1 LPLFIR
7 NSNLVIGDDLKKIAF
22 ILTVF
27 KNDKLDYFK
36 QAIESIVNQDYGF
49 EHINIYLGIDGELQ
63 EDIKIY
69 IEKNSQYFYKII
81 QNESN
86 KGLAFTLNRLI
97 DLLEDE
103 VYIFRMDSDDI
114 CRIDRV
120 RKQVEV
126 FEKDSELL
134 LIGSD
139 LTEID
144 EKGNELRKKR
154 MPIEMNSIIKFSIA
168 RNPFNHSS
176 IAMKKEFFEIVGKYN
191 EEFLKSQDY
200 ELWARALITGVKCTN
215 VGEPLLYFRVSSDY
229 MNKRNSFTNYIN
241 EFKISMRLL
250 KHFKMYNQFSKVLA
264 KLLIRM
270 MPSDIG
276 KVVYRSM
283 RSNK

>member
-1 LPLFIR
+1 M
-7 NSNLVIGDDLKKIAF
+7 KKIAF
-22 ILTVF
+22 IITVF

-49 EHINIYLGIDGELQ
+49 THINIYLGIDGELS
-63 EDIKIY
+63 EDIKTY
-69 IEKNSQYFYKII
+69 IEKNRQYFYKII

-114 CRIDRV
+114 CRLDRV
-120 RKQVEV
+120 SKQVEV
-126 FEKDSELL
+126 LEKDSELL
-134 LIGSD
+134 LVGSN

-144 EKGNELRKKR
+144 EKGNKLREKR

-168 RNPFNHSS
+168 RNPFNHPTV
-176 IAMKKEFFEIVGKYN
+176 AMKKEFFEIVGKYN
-191 EEFLKSQDY
+191 ESLLKSQDY
-200 ELWARALITGVKCTN
+200 ELWARTLIAGVKCTN
-215 VGEPLLYFRVSSDY
+215 VDDSLLYFRVSRHY
-229 MNKRNSFTNYIN
+229 MDKRNSFTNYIN
-241 EFKISMRLL
+241 EFKVSISLL
-250 KHFKMYNQFSKVLA
+250 KHFKMYSQLPKVIA

-276 KVVYRSM
+276 KLVYRSM

>member
-1 LPLFIR
+1 M
-7 NSNLVIGDDLKKIAF
+7 KKIAF
-22 ILTVF
+22 IITVF
-27 KNDKLDYFK
+27 KNDKLVYFK

-49 EHINIYLGIDGELQ
+49 VHINIYLGIDGELP

-81 QNESN
+81 QNTSN

-97 DLLEDE
+97 DVLEDE

-120 RKQVEV
+120 SKQVEV

-134 LIGSD
+134 LVGSN
-139 LTEID
+139 LIEID
-144 EKGNELRKKR
+144 ENGKELREKK
-154 MPIEMNSIIKFSIA
+154 MPIEMNAIIKFSVA
-168 RNPFNHSS
+168 RNPFNHPTV
-176 IAMKKEFFEIVGKYN
+176 AMKKEFFEIVGKYN
-191 EEFLKSQDY
+191 EVFFKSQDY
-200 ELWARALITGVKCTN
+200 ELWARALIAGIKCAN
-215 VGEPLLYFRVSSDY
+215 VDDSLLYFRVSRDY

-241 EFKISMRLL
+241 EFKISMNLV
-250 KHFKMYNQFSKVLA
+250 KHFKMYSQLPKVIV

-276 KVVYRSM
+276 KLVYRCM

>member
-1 LPLFIR
+1 M
-7 NSNLVIGDDLKKIAF
+7 A
-22 ILTVF
+22 
-27 KNDKLDYFK
+27 Y
-36 QAIESIVNQDYGF
+36 
-49 EHINIYLGIDGELQ
+49 
-63 EDIKIY
+63 
-69 IEKNSQYFYKII
+69 
-81 QNESN
+81 
-86 KGLAFTLNRLI
+86 TLNRLI

-120 RKQVEV
+120 SKQVEI

-134 LIGSD
+134 LVGSD

-144 EKGNELRKKR
+144 ENGNELREKK

-168 RNPFNHSS
+168 RNPFNHPTV
-176 IAMKKEFFEIVGKYN
+176 AMKKEFFEIVGKYN

-200 ELWARALITGVKCTN
+200 ELWARTLRIGVKCTN

-241 EFKISMRLL
+241 EFKISMNLL
-250 KHFKMYNQFSKVLA
+250 KHFKMYSNFPKVLA

-270 MPSDIG
+270 MPSIIG
-276 KVVYRSM
+276 KLVYRNM